1 MYSVYSSL
9 GARPGLYKD
18 EYERRYKQ
26 TADAADEE
34 DAGDGHREVLE
45 HTEHHAENRA
55 HKRDAQ
61 RGKETLAA
69 VGRAHL
75 GGGNVHGHEGR
86 DAVVEEGVA
95 YAADSHEHIK
105 DNYNVTQHLGTKCH
119 AIEEDKVIAA
129 DKIGFRFDIPCD
141 NVVICTGD
149 PADNE
154 LYKSLVGMVTEVYN
168 IGDSDTPSNLAKNH
182 AAAYALARSI

>member
-1 MYSVYSSL
+1 MYSVYLSL

-26 TADAADEE
+26 TADAAYEE

-69 VGRAHL
+69 V
-75 GGGNVHGHEGR
+75 
-86 DAVVEEGVA
+86 
-95 YAADSHEHIK
+95 AAPISAGEMFMVMK
-105 DNYNVTQHLGTKCH
+105 GATQLLR
-119 AIEEDKVIAA
+119 KV
-129 DKIGFRFDIPCD
+129 
-141 NVVICTGD
+141 
-149 PADNE
+149 
-154 LYKSLVGMVTEVYN
+154 
-168 IGDSDTPSNLAKNH
+168 
-182 AAAYALARSI
+182 